1 MKVQELEFDKWIKRW
16 PKVFKQSQHVTVIGP
31 TGCGK
36 TTLVTELVEPRT
48 HVAALGVK
56 FRDKTMEKLISE
68 RGYRREKTWSPR
80 FSNEKRGRIALWPT
94 ANDLDTLMDEH
105 KRVFKPC
112 INDVYKAGGWCL
124 WLDEMR
130 YMSEHLS
137 MKKSLTMMYI
147 AGRSNNISLVG
158 NTQRPAWVPLEA
170 YSQAGHLIMFRTG
183 DERDLMRIGN
193 LNGANPRDVA
203 NVVANLP
210 DKHTFVH
217 VDLSD
222 PTVMN
227 VTKQPEPK

>member
-1 MKVQELEFDKWIKRW
+1 MKVNELDFDKWITRW

-36 TTLVTELVEPRT
+36 TTLVTELVEPRK
-48 HVAALGVK
+48 HVATLGIK
-56 FRDKTMEKLISE
+56 FRDKTMEKLITD
-68 RGYRREKTWSPR
+68 RGYRREKQWHPR
-80 FSNEKRGRIALWPT
+80 FSNEKKGRIALWPS

-105 KRVFKPC
+105 KKVFKPC

-130 YMSEHLS
+130 YMSEHLA
-137 MKKSLTMMYI
+137 MKKSLTLMYI

-183 DERDLMRIGN
+183 DERDLLRIGN
-193 LNGANPRDVA
+193 LNGANPKDVA
-203 NVVANLP
+203 NAVANLP
-210 DKHTFVH
+210 DKHSFVH

-227 VTKQPEPK
+227 ITKQPEPK